1 MAGGLPE
8 IPETV
13 DSPMQPLLLLALNAH
28 AIALPTRTL
37 VRARSC
43 PPRMFDPASALIVIE
58 SPVGIAA
65 TAAGCVGAAVV
76 AARRRSSS
84 VVDEVARSS
93 PIKHEMS
100 IGDLLREYGVI
111 ALLFHF
117 SVWCLTIAAAV
128 SALSLAGPENL
139 SAIPMLPA
147 DLFLADQ
154 PAGGLG
160 RAAVILGLVEV
171 TGPPRLAL
179 TVAVTPVIS
188 EKAREYEAVRNLEE
202 AAWSAANR
210 VATTA
215 KALLPPQKDDQ

>member
-1 MAGGLPE
+1 
-8 IPETV
+8 
-13 DSPMQPLLLLALNAH
+13 MQPLLLLALNAH

-154 PAGGLG
+154 PA
-160 RAAVILGLVEV
+160 
-171 TGPPRLAL
+171 
-179 TVAVTPVIS
+179 VTPVIS